1 MTRKERWQELKQ
13 QYPNA
18 ILLFGKG
25 DFYEAFAEDA
35 AKVGGIVRLPVKQ
48 HRKFKKVCRLPL
60 IGVRENYLPQLVRAG
75 LSVVIIDE
83 L

>member
-1 MTRKERWQELKQ
+1 MITDTDKQTFKQ
-13 QYPNA
+13 QYPDA
-18 ILLFGKG
+18 ILLFRKG
-25 DFYEAFAEDA
+25 DFYEAFAGDA
-35 AKVGGIVRLPVKQ
+35 AKVGGIVKLPVKR